1 LNVTNATMMPPDSPA
16 DNRTAAESDN
26 DPAVVVLDSREPR
39 DVRVAMFTQLK
50 QDEKETILESM
61 AEVEMRRPL
70 SATDVN

>member
-1 LNVTNATMMPPDSPA
+1 MPPDSPA